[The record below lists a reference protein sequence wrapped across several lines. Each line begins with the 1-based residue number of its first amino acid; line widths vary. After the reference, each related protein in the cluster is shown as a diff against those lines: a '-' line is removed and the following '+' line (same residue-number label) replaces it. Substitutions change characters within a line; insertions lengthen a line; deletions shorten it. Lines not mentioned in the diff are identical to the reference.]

1 MHFKADTRSGRAL
14 FKRLLCSR
22 PHWGALEKK
31 MKKKILLTVAVIMLS
46 SCALF
51 AQKKGS
57 GKRISFNRV
66 SIEIPKNWYFSSN
79 PMAKEGT
86 DQLQL
91 FSQDRNRTLLI
102 TLTDARDDVDWVNIN
117 HLGHLQMLSR
127 AASIPEYS
135 ECVIQSIDLNLDDWG
150 LSKDAIYTMDG
161 FFKDD
166 NEEKP
171 LMKVFYYGAYT
182 EKGKGVFFVS
192 AFIIGEDNDD
202 IQKIVKSIKVLKE

>member
-1 MHFKADTRSGRAL
+1 
-14 FKRLLCSR
+14 
-22 PHWGALEKK
+22 
-31 MKKKILLTVAVIMLS
+31 MKKKILLTVAVIMLG

-51 AQKKGS
+51 AQSKGS

-91 FSQDRNRTLLI
+91 FSRDRNRTLVI
-102 TLTDARDDVDWVNIN
+102 TLTDARDDVDWVELN
-117 HLGHLQMLSR
+117 HFGHLEMLRR
-127 AASIPEYS
+127 AASIPGYS
-135 ECVIQSIDLNLDDWG
+135 ECVIKSIDFNLDDWG
-150 LSKDAIYTMDG
+150 LGSDAIYIMDG

-166 NEEKP
+166 NEEKA

-202 IQKIVKSIKVLKE
+202 IQKIVKSIKLLRE